1 MLNKIKTV
9 LKKKNNY
16 NNIFTTS
23 LQNNPNS
30 IQTPFPGVLGGWR
43 EDVQGKLREGSLYLE
58 RDIFVTTNYGQ
69 VQGFK
74 VYLYD
79 DPDPKSLNRPW
90 HHQIEKVTKEVHV
103 FLGIP
108 YALPPTHEGRFK
120 PPRPHRGWQ
129 LLQAVDFGPACPQPV
144 IYTGATKGIRDMDE
158 DCLYLNVY
166 SPNTKSGVP
175 QKYPVMIYIHGG
187 HFQKGASNTFPG
199 HIMAA
204 FYDVVIV
211 TINYR
216 LGALGF
222 LSTADENSPGN
233 YGILDQAMAIKWV
246 HDNAEFFNG
255 DRSSITLFGPGSG
268 AASAGLL
275 MVAPATRNIVT
286 KVIAQSG
293 SALADWGLI
302 HDMWRAQNTSRV
314 FGQQVG
320 CSIDTSWKLVQCLRF
335 ARNAYEIGNAEFPP
349 QVGFFPWAPV
359 MEFNISYPG
368 EDWYEGWREQDWHFL
383 KEKPE
388 DLIRKR
394 QFNRGL
400 HYMSGVTTQEAA
412 YMLCK
417 SKNNFN
423 IN

>member
-1 MLNKIKTV
+1 M
-9 LKKKNNY
+9 
-16 NNIFTTS
+16 
-23 LQNNPNS
+23 
-30 IQTPFPGVLGGWR
+30 GGWR
-43 EDVQGKLREGSLYLE
+43 EDLQGKMRPDSQYLE
-58 RDIFVTTNYGQ
+58 RDVSVTTNYGP

-79 DPDPKSLNRPW
+79 DPNPKSLYRPW
-90 HHQIEKVTKEVHV
+90 ENQVEKVTKEVHS

-144 IYTGATKGIRDMDE
+144 IYVGATKGIRDMDE
-158 DCLYLNVY
+158 DCLYLNIY
-166 SPNTKSGVP
+166 SPNTKAGVP

-187 HFQKGASNTFPG
+187 HFAKGASNIFPG

-204 FYDVVIV
+204 FYDVVVV

-233 YGILDQAMAIKWV
+233 YGILDQSMAIKWV
-246 HDNAEFFNG
+246 HDNIEYFNG
-255 DRSSITLFGPGSG
+255 DRNSITLFGPGSG

-275 MVAPATRNIVT
+275 MVAPLTRNIVT

-293 SALADWGLI
+293 SSLADWALTV
-302 HDMWRAQNTSRV
+302 DMYRAQNTSRV

-320 CSIDTSWKLVQCLRF
+320 CSIDTSWKLLQCLRL

-349 QVGFFPWAPV
+349 EIGFFPWAPV
-359 MEFNISYPG
+359 LDFNITYPG
-368 EDWYEGWREQDWHFL
+368 EDWYEGWRERDWHFL

-388 DLIRKR
+388 DLIRR
-394 QFNRGL
+394 GEFNRGL

-412 YMLCK
+412 YMVCK
-417 SKNNFN
+417 YQIKFFVKGH
-423 IN
+423 